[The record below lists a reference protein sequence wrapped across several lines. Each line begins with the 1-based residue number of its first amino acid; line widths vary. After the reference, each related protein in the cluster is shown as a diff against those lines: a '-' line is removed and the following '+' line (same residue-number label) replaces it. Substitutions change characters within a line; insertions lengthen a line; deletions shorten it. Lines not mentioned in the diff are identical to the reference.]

1 MPTDTN
7 ATELR
12 DILQVGQID
21 VGNETLFSKRDKL
34 RVSTDH
40 LNASPDICAME
51 KITILRNI
59 QNVQKV
65 K

>member
-40 LNASPDICAME
+40 LTLVISTKRRRTC
-51 KITILRNI
+51 T
-59 QNVQKV
+59 
-65 K
+65 